1 MFEVRATEAEL
12 ADARADER
20 KTQSALEG
28 QVDRRAASPA
38 EPFWDQISPRESMNQ
53 ASFGFQKGEMKTTHP
68 RGSERA
74 CSPLQ

>member
-28 QVDRRAASPA
+28 QVDLRAASTA
-38 EPFWDQISPRESMNQ
+38 EPFWDQISPWESMNQ
-53 ASFGFQKGEMKTTHP
+53 ALFGFQEGEMKTTHP